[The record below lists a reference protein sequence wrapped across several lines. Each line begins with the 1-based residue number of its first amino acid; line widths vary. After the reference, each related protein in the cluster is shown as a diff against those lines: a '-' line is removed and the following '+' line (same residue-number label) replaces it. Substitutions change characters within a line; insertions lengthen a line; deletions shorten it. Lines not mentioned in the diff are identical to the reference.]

1 MRVVSDVNAVR
12 MASDVVTV
20 ISNHVT
26 LQRSGR
32 TWKGLCPFHREKTPS
47 FTVMPDQQRWRCYGC
62 GLYGDVF
69 AFVMQAEQ
77 LTFPEAVRLLA
88 ERAGLDYRPQ
98 GSSQDRGAADRRQAL
113 LEANRVAHAW
123 FQAQLQ
129 QSQDARSL
137 FTQRGLTAEMITA
150 FGLGY
155 APDDWRGLLRRLEE
169 RGIDRSVAL
178 EAGLLST
185 SDSGAVYDRFRHRL
199 MFPIWDKQGKVI
211 GFGARAIGD
220 ATPKYL
226 NTSETPLF
234 VKSRVVYALHLAR
247 QAISDSGRVILCEG
261 YMDVIAA
268 HQAGL
273 RETVATMGTAITRD
287 HVQELQ
293 RYASVVYVCYDGDSA
308 GLKAAH
314 KAGQELQEHGVEPR
328 IVKLPDAHDPDS
340 LLRAQG
346 VDALRAAIE
355 SAVPYTQF
363 LIDQVLARYDLS
375 VPAGRIAALKE
386 ATPLLASIPSQLD
399 REAYIVQLAPL
410 HPAYTTNPSTPEIQ
424 IRREIER
431 RVRAQRYGAS
441 APPPLRPEGAGPIAP
456 ADVDEGLTRAAIVAE
471 STLLRALCME
481 EWRTEAIPVV
491 NPELMQ
497 SPGAQQF
504 CAILLRVIAA
514 QMPIDVAS
522 LLASMQDATAS
533 EQASRRLSAEEPLSS
548 DAIRDSARWLA
559 NQAKRRQALRLSREI
574 REDAEF
580 LEYQRLVAELHRPP
594 SPAAGSG

>member
-1 MRVVSDVNAVR
+1 MRVVSDVNTVR
-12 MASDVVTV
+12 MASDIVAV

-32 TWKGLCPFHREKTPS
+32 TLKGLCPFHREKTPS

-69 AFVMQAEQ
+69 TFIMQLEQ

-88 ERAGLDYRPQ
+88 ERAGMEYRPQ
-98 GSSQDRGAADRRQAL
+98 GGSADRNAADKRQAL

-123 FQAQLQ
+123 FQAQLRQ
-129 QSQDARSL
+129 CQEAQDL
-137 FTQRGLTAEMITA
+137 FRRRGLTDEIIAS

-155 APDDWRGLLRRLEE
+155 APDDWRGLLKRLEE

-185 SDSGAVYDRFRHRL
+185 SESGAVYDRFRHRL

-273 RETVATMGTAITRD
+273 REAVATMGTSITKE

-293 RYASVVYVCYDGDSA
+293 RYASLVYVCYDGDAA
-308 GLKAAH
+308 GLKAAQ
-314 KAGQELQEHGVEPR
+314 KAGQELQDQGVEAR
-328 IVKLPDAHDPDS
+328 IVTLPDGHDPDS
-340 LLRAQG
+340 LLRARG
-346 VDALRAAIE
+346 ADALRQAIE
-355 SAVPYTQF
+355 AAKPYTQF
-363 LIDQVLARYDLS
+363 LIDQVMARHDLNT
-375 VPAGRIAALKE
+375 PAGRIAALKE
-386 ATPLLASIPSQLD
+386 AVPLLASIPVQLD

-410 HPAYTTNPSTPEIQ
+410 HPAYTTNPSAPEIQ
-424 IRREIER
+424 IRREVER
-431 RVRAQRYGAS
+431 RVRALRFGTPQPPSLNPRGKA
-441 APPPLRPEGAGPIAP
+441 APVQP
-456 ADVDEGLTRAAIVAE
+456 DVDEGLTRAAIVAE
-471 STLLRALCME
+471 SILLRALCSD
-481 EWRTEAIPVV
+481 EWRTEALEVV
-491 NPELMQ
+491 NPGLMQ

-504 CAILLRVIAA
+504 CAILLRAIEA

-522 LLASMQDATAS
+522 LLASMQDVAAS
-533 EQASRRLSAEEPLSS
+533 EQASRRLSSDEPLSS
-548 DAIRDSARWLA
+548 NAIRDSARWLLT
-559 NQAKRRQALRLSREI
+559 QAKRRQALKLSRHI

-580 LEYQRLVAELHRPP
+580 LEYQRLVAELHRRSNPV
-594 SPAAGSG
+594 SGSG